1 MNTVAFVSAVVIGCL
16 LAETRVSRVH
26 ERRLRERGAFAPSGD
41 VYKVMAVLYPAAFVA
56 MAAEGMW
63 RAAHEPDAPTGGP
76 SWFVSGVLL
85 FLASK
90 ALKYWAI
97 ATLGERWCFRVL
109 VLSGRPLVTAGPYRY
124 VAHPNYIAVVGELVS
139 TAMMMRAVVT
149 GPMMIAAFGVTLWA
163 RIRIEQRALREATA
177 LAAPRL
183 RLRTQDSGP
192 PDSGL

>member
-16 LAETRVSRVH
+16 LAETRVSRAH

-63 RAAHEPDAPTGGP
+63 RAAHGPDAPTGGP

-97 ATLGERWCFRVL
+97 RTLGERWTFRVYVVPNL
-109 VLSGRPLVTAGPYRY
+109 PLVSAGPYRY
-124 VAHPNYIAVVGELVS
+124 VAHPNYVAVVGELVS
-139 TAMMMRAVVT
+139 TAMMCGAPVAGAAGVILFGAVLWMRVR
-149 GPMMIAAFGVTLWA
+149 FESGV
-163 RIRIEQRALREATA
+163 LRHVAG
-177 LAAPRL
+177 R
-183 RLRTQDSGP
+183 D
-192 PDSGL
+192 